1 MPVENAPVESALV
14 ESAAGENAPRENP
27 CENHGCVEIYE
38 RVFRELRPRTALP
51 EVRVEFKR
59 YANANAQVKWADG
72 ILSVRLADTLAGAPG
87 DVLEALAE
95 ILLSKLFRKPVPR
108 ASNDR
113 YRRYLNR
120 KEVRRSLDLVRQ
132 IRGRKQVEH
141 PQGRIYDLDQMFDDL
156 NFRYFFGL
164 MARPRLGWS
173 PNASR
178 TLLGHYDPSHN
189 AIVLSRILDGPNT
202 PKLAVEYVLYHEML
216 HLRHPVEHNG
226 SARRCVH
233 TRAFKEAE
241 KQFER
246 LAEAK
251 ALLKRLLG

>member
-1 MPVENAPVESALV
+1 MPVENAPGESALV
-14 ESAAGENAPRENP
+14 ESIVEGTLGENAPRESA
-27 CENHGCVEIYE
+27 HGCVEIYE

-72 ILSVRLADTLAGAPG
+72 ILTVRLADTLAGAPD

-141 PQGRIYDLDQMFDDL
+141 PQGQLYDLDQMFDDL

-216 HLRHPVEHNG
+216 HLRHPAEHNG
-226 SARRCVH
+226 GARRCVH

-241 KQFER
+241 KRFER

-251 ALLKRLLG
+251 ALLKRLL

>member
-1 MPVENAPVESALV
+1 MLHSWRMLVDTAEALQ
-14 ESAAGENAPRENP
+14 AAGVASKPEPA
-27 CENHGCVEIYE
+27 EIYR
-38 RVFRELRPRTALP
+38 RVFRQLRPRTPLP
-51 EVRVEFKR
+51 EVRIEFKR
-59 YANANAQVKWADG
+59 YANANAQIHWENGV
-72 ILSVRLADTLAGAPG
+72 LRVRLADTLEGAPE

-108 ASNDR
+108 TSNER

-120 KEVRRSLDLVRQ
+120 RDVRRSLDLVRQ

-141 PQGRIYDLDQMFDDL
+141 PQGRSYDLDQMFEEL

-178 TLLGHYDPSHN
+178 TLLGHYDSSHN
-189 AIVLSRILDGPNT
+189 AIVLSRILDRPEV
-202 PKLAVEYVLYHEML
+202 PRIAVEYVLYHEML
-216 HLRHPVEHNG
+216 HLRHPAEHRG
-226 SARRCVH
+226 ARRCVH

-241 KQFER
+241 KQFEH
-246 LAEAK
+246 LKEAQAILK
-251 ALLKRLLG
+251 KLL